1 MELCSSY
8 TCIKQLLMRGVTM
21 PIYELLKRQGGVFGP
36 EDVAML
42 GQVFEDV
49 MQTLSFIDRGDPM
62 AAEMVAK
69 KLVELAT
76 SGMRDPERLKATTV
90 QAFVYRQAGQ

>member
-1 MELCSSY
+1 MELYSSY
-8 TCIKQLLMRGVTM
+8 TCTKQLLMGGVTM
-21 PIYELLKRQGGVFGP
+21 AIYELLKRQGGVFGP

-49 MQTLSFIDRGDPM
+49 MQTLSFIDHGDPT
-62 AAEMVAK
+62 AEMVAK

-76 SGMRDPERLKATTV
+76 SGMRDPERLKAITV